1 MDYGARFNSDTK
13 GLGKYDQAAI
23 NYVYAGYVEVFDD
36 EVTVPGSL
44 ELLIE
49 MNDYRK
55 IPSFLGSKDDLFKR
69 HFRKKEELIAQKKQ
83 GLMQNTVAV
92 LQNRDQNLDR
102 YWVDRTVPYHFCSDE
117 FRGDLKCRTWD
128 EGANHTEAVK
138 SALDLYWTYFYLDT
152 YRRGRNGNAFINRV
166 FGRMQRVSEYLRYP
180 WQFYV
185 FYDGY
190 DLDLKDDLLRASVM
204 GLNFI
209 NQVIGTPEPGYYC
222 NYRNQNFYIPRG
234 YYSEIPTDE
243 ACQEIYVPYGVGR
256 DSYLNFSQDHLY
268 QIDYIG
274 TYYDKINLITN
285 LINPYTRFF
294 RLSDLSSQ
302 RQFSINYYLAFKKE
316 IITMLKDM
324 LFSTLKIYQISR
336 ISPEIVANQRGH
348 INYLKTDQGFEPQAF
363 VKNDLRNEER
373 PPENQIF
380 SYMPYNLVWQA
391 MAMTTLYGSSRL
403 DDQADFIDYIAIH
416 EEGSG
421 DARTFAENTPI
432 ARFQDPLTRQVYYA
446 AQTPDQLSI
455 AYEYLKFVED
465 FRVNEWQVAYD
476 RLQMYPNDP
485 NYERNYYLVNQ
496 VMQSYIDMIDDLR
509 QIRSIGD
516 WAR

>member
-1 MDYGARFNSDTK
+1 
-13 GLGKYDQAAI
+13 
-23 NYVYAGYVEVFDD
+23 
-36 EVTVPGSL
+36 
-44 ELLIE
+44 
-49 MNDYRK
+49 
-55 IPSFLGSKDDLFKR
+55 
-69 HFRKKEELIAQKKQ
+69 
-83 GLMQNTVAV
+83 
-92 LQNRDQNLDR
+92 
-102 YWVDRTVPYHFCSDE
+102 
-117 FRGDLKCRTWD
+117 
-128 EGANHTEAVK
+128 
-138 SALDLYWTYFYLDT
+138 
-152 YRRGRNGNAFINRV
+152 
-166 FGRMQRVSEYLRYP
+166 
-180 WQFYV
+180 
-185 FYDGY
+185 
-190 DLDLKDDLLRASVM
+190 
-204 GLNFI
+204 
-209 NQVIGTPEPGYYC
+209 
-222 NYRNQNFYIPRG
+222 
-234 YYSEIPTDE
+234 
-243 ACQEIYVPYGVGR
+243 
-256 DSYLNFSQDHLY
+256 
-268 QIDYIG
+268 
-274 TYYDKINLITN
+274 

-324 LFSTLKIYQISR
+324 LFSTLKLYQINS
-336 ISPEIVANQRGH
+336 ISPEIVANRRGH
-348 INYLKTDQGFEPQAF
+348 INYLKTDQGFEPQPF
-363 VKNDLRNEER
+363 VKNDLRNEEL

-391 MAMTTLYGSSRL
+391 IAMTTLYGSSRI
-403 DDQADFIDYIAIH
+403 DDKADFIDYIAIH

-485 NYERNYYLVNQ
+485 NYERGYYLVNQ
-496 VMQSYIDMIDDLR
+496 VMQSYIDLIDDLR